1 MPIRVRL
8 FTGTIVAFMLLAA
21 VAGRQAGLAEPTKKE
36 PLPFRA
42 QLRTQGSSPSG
53 QGVMQIAIERWTTDA
68 ERQSLLALVPQTSTN
83 DGKKKLLRALQDVK
97 PRTGYIRLPNSPGWD
112 LRYAYKAV
120 QPDGTIQI
128 VLATDRPFTTAA
140 YATSAYSTEFPYTL
154 IEMRITPAGDSGEG
168 KMLAQAGI
176 SSKNGRMELENYGNA
191 PIALTQITRD
201 EKKN

>member
-1 MPIRVRL
+1 
-8 FTGTIVAFMLLAA
+8 
-21 VAGRQAGLAEPTKKE
+21 
-36 PLPFRA
+36 
-42 QLRTQGSSPSG
+42 
-53 QGVMQIAIERWTTDA
+53 MQIAIERWTTDA

-83 DGKKKLLRALQDVK
+83 DGKKKLLRALESVK
-97 PRTGYIRLPNSPGWD
+97 PRTGFMRLPNSPGWD

>member
-8 FTGTIVAFMLLAA
+8 FTGTIVALALFA
-21 VAGRQAGLAEPTKKE
+21 SVAGRQAGLAEPTKKE
-36 PLPFRA
+36 PLRFRA
-42 QLRTQGSSPSG
+42 QMRTQGSSPSG
-53 QGVMQIAIERWTTDA
+53 QGVVQIQIERWTTDA
-68 ERQSLLALVPQTSTN
+68 ERQSLLALVPATSTK
-83 DGKKKLLRALQDVK
+83 DGQTKLLRALESVK
-97 PRTGYIRLPNSPGWD
+97 PRTGYLRLPNSPGWD
-112 LRYAYKAV
+112 LRYAYKAA

-128 VLATDRPFTTAA
+128 VLATDRPYTTAA

-154 IEMRITPAGDSGEG
+154 IEMRMMPAGDSGEG

-176 SSKNGRMELENYGNA
+176 TSKNGRMELQNYGNA